1 MKKNPRNHDHGRTCN
16 YFFLRKVFLYWEG
29 YFFGNNLKNMF
40 RRNERFEFRH
50 FLATR
55 VYRDLEREGWAFQT
69 APSIW
74 GVSDP
79 SFIFFQFI
87 SSSIFLSQFAANL
100 ATLKVSV
107 WQLFFLFFTSGK
119 TWSPTQVNMQL
130 LADFACVTTLK
141 MCIFFQVNH
150 FSEKCL
156 PFVLSKKS
164 LNKRKLNDL
173 VVVDSHRWI

>member
-1 MKKNPRNHDHGRTCN
+1 MGGFRGKWVVCLFFLQDEFSWKEIGVYEKNPRNHDHGRTCN

-79 SFIFFQFI
+79 SFIFF
-87 SSSIFLSQFAANL
+87 SSFLLPFFFPNL
-100 ATLKVSV
+100 LQI
-107 WQLFFLFFTSGK
+107 WQLWRFQSGNCFFCFLPAEKHDLLRKWTCNSL
-119 TWSPTQVNMQL
+119 QIL
-130 LADFACVTTLK
+130 LAL
-141 MCIFFQVNH
+141 
-150 FSEKCL
+150 
-156 PFVLSKKS
+156 
-164 LNKRKLNDL
+164 R
-173 VVVDSHRWI
+173 R